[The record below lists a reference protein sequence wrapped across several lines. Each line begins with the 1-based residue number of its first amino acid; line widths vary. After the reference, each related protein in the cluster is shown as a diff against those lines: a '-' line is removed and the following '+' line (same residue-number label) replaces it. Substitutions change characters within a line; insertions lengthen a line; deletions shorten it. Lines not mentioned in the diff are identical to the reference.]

1 MQIYNSLTRKKE
13 EFVPLKPG
21 RVSMYVCGIT
31 AYDFCHIGH
40 ARSAVVFDVLVRY
53 LRYIGLDV
61 TFVRNFTDI
70 DDKIINRANR
80 EGSDF
85 ETIART
91 YIDAF
96 YEDMDRLGILR
107 ADIEPKAT
115 EHIAEMI
122 ALCENLIAKG
132 HAYSTA
138 DGDVYFRVRSY
149 QSYGKLSG
157 RNIEDLQSGAR
168 IEPGEQ
174 KEDPLDFAL
183 WKGAKPG
190 EPSWPSPWGPG
201 RPGWHIE
208 CSAMS
213 ERYLPLP
220 FDIHGGGQDLAFPH
234 HENERAQTEAATDKQ
249 FVRYWVHNGF
259 VQINSEKMSKSLN
272 NFVTIRDILANYL
285 PEVLRFFLITKH
297 YRSPLDY
304 TADALE
310 ESERALKRIYLTK
323 AAAEAHVA
331 GTKWTN
337 SPLPAEIV
345 VESTALEAKWDD
357 SMADDMNTAAAL
369 GHVFVLMKTVNRIL
383 EDKALKKSEQGRDL
397 VRHALKLFER
407 WGEVLGLFLT
417 PSADFLAQLKA
428 SRVRRRQIDTALIEA
443 RLAQRQEARAAKDF
457 ARSDAI
463 RDELLALGV
472 TIQDTGQGA
481 QWDVE

>member
-1 MQIYNSLTRKKE
+1 MQIFNSFTRKKE
-13 EFVPLKPG
+13 EFVPLTPG
-21 RVSMYVCGIT
+21 KVSMYVCGIT
-31 AYDFCHIGH
+31 AYDYCHIGH

-61 TFVRNFTDI
+61 TFVRNFTDV

-80 EGSDF
+80 EGSDS

-96 YEDMDRLGILR
+96 HEDMARLGILP

-122 ALCENLIAKG
+122 KLCEDLIAKG
-132 HAYSTA
+132 HAYATPS
-138 DGDVYFRVRSY
+138 GDVYFRVRSY
-149 QSYGKLSG
+149 AKYGQLSG
-157 RNIEDLQSGAR
+157 RNIEDLISGAR
-168 IEPGEQ
+168 IEPGEE

-190 EPSWPSPWGPG
+190 EPSWTSPWGQG

-220 FDIHGGGQDLAFPH
+220 FDIHGGGQDLTFPH
-234 HENERAQTEAATDKQ
+234 HENERAQSEAATDKQ

-310 ESERALKRIYLTK
+310 ETERALKRIYLTK

-331 GTKWTN
+331 GTKWSAT
-337 SPLPAEIV
+337 PLPAEIV
-345 VESTALEAKWDD
+345 VESTALEAKWDEA
-357 SMADDMNTAAAL
+357 MADDMNTAAAL
-369 GHVFVLMKTVNRIL
+369 GHIFVLMKIVNRIL
-383 EDKALKKSEQGRDL
+383 DDKTLKKSADGRDL
-397 VRHALKLFER
+397 IRHALKLFER
-407 WGEVLGLFLT
+407 WGEVLGLFQMDSAAFLT
-417 PSADFLAQLKA
+417 QLKD
-428 SRVRRRQIDTALIEA
+428 SRIKRRKIDTALIEA
-443 RLAQRQEARAAKDF
+443 KLAQRQEARAAKDF
-457 ARSDAI
+457 ARSDAV

-472 TIQDTGQGA
+472 TIQDTAQGP